1 MADRRRGVL
10 RMSLIKELE
19 DRAVL
24 LKREFPELLRRP
36 IWVKRELDEID
47 EKIERHKRIMS

>member
-1 MADRRRGVL
+1 
-10 RMSLIKELE
+10 MSLIKELE